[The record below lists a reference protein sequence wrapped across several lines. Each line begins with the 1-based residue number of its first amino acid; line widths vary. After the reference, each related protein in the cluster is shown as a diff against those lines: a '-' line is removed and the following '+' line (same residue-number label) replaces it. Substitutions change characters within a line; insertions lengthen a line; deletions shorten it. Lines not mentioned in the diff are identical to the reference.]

1 MNHAKIL
8 LVLSA
13 IFGIIGV
20 FLGAHMSGA
29 GSYAFRPIHA
39 HVSLVGWL
47 TLFSWSI
54 YYKVYQPKR
63 KNLANWQTIMA
74 IIGSIGLT
82 SGMWLYTLNPFN
94 LPQGFTLGFYIG
106 GGIALVFAFILFLLL
121 VIFDGGEKEAK

>member
-8 LVLSA
+8 LIFSA

-20 FLGAHMSGA
+20 GLGAHMSGA

-47 TLFSWSI
+47 TLFAWSM

-63 KNLANWQTIMA
+63 KTLSNWQTITGVVGA
-74 IIGSIGLT
+74 IGLT
-82 SGMWLYTLNPFN
+82 MGMWFYNMNPFG
-94 LPQGFTLGFYIG
+94 LPDGVTLAFYIAG
-106 GGIALVFAFILFLLL
+106 GMALVVAFLLFLLL
-121 VIFDGGEKEAK
+121 VILEDGKKSKA